1 MSITARM
8 SETPKPTTPSI
19 NKLVIGTVDHAS
31 PDAAIEV
38 GAQYNPKE
46 LALASQSAWNK
57 HPNAHGDTKGTC
69 GFARLE
75 WGGTEP
81 QTLTLDLLFDGVE
94 ENHSVRDQIDKLIS
108 LTQPWDMSSTKATLR
123 RPPLCVAVWGSDK
136 EFRCVVT
143 AVTTKITMFAPTG
156 LPLRAICTVALKEA
170 DVATMWADDLRI
182 DKLAPAGSVDKAI
195 ELAKHLSEME

>member
-1 MSITARM
+1 MSD
-8 SETPKPTTPSI
+8 PTTKPESI
-19 NKLVIGTVDHAS
+19 SKLVIGTVDHAS
-31 PDAAIEV
+31 ADAAIEI

-46 LALASQSAWNK
+46 LALASTSTWNK

-69 GFARLE
+69 GFARLD

-81 QTLTLDLLFDGVE
+81 QTITLDLTFDGFE
-94 ENHSVRDQIDKLIS
+94 DNKSVRDQIDKLIS
-108 LTQPWDMSSTKATLR
+108 LTQPWDMSSSKASLR

-143 AVTTKITMFAPTG
+143 AVTTKITMFAPNG

-170 DVATMWADDLRI
+170 DVATMWADDMRA
-182 DKLAPAGSVDKAI
+182 DKLVASHSVQQALD
-195 ELAKHLSEME
+195 LAKHLSEME